1 MIQVGTKVKPFTLC
15 NQFNEPVSLDNFHGL
30 KKVIYF
36 YPKDDTQGCTVQAC
50 TFGNHYEKFKQ
61 NNWVVIGISKDSVKS
76 HEKFVKKY
84 NLPFILLADPDLEVI
99 NQFGVYQEKTMYGK
113 KVMGVRR
120 STFVLDEN
128 DVVIKV
134 FEDAKPDTNALDVL
148 NFLEGTGQ

>member
-36 YPKDDTQGCTVQAC
+36 YPKDDTPGCTVQAC

-84 NLPFILLADPDLEVI
+84 NLRLVLPERLRDAVSELA
-99 NQFGVYQEKTMYGK
+99 GAGY
-113 KVMGVRR
+113 
-120 STFVLDEN
+120 
-128 DVVIKV
+128 
-134 FEDAKPDTNALDVL
+134 TNWQIVP
-148 NFLEGTGQ
+148 

>member
-36 YPKDDTQGCTVQAC
+36 YPKDDTPGCTVQAC

-76 HEKFVKKY
+76 HENLSKNTICRLSFWPTPIWKLSTNSVSIRKKRCT
-84 NLPFILLADPDLEVI
+84 
-99 NQFGVYQEKTMYGK
+99 EKK
-113 KVMGVRR
+113 
-120 STFVLDEN
+120 L
-128 DVVIKV
+128 
-134 FEDAKPDTNALDVL
+134 
-148 NFLEGTGQ
+148 